1 MNLSRLHWAISIK
14 AILIVEL
21 CFVIAHHRLYRL
33 FAAQLFNEIQGA
45 VFSHGLSFNKDGL
58 LLHFYKDQ
66 QEICYEIKFVEG
78 TLLLTKAN
86 WTDAKSKVKS
96 NAVLQLK
103 EIEGHVVVDV
113 IYGLFDR
120 VFAIKFQ
127 NGSRLLF
134 KSFGKFGNVLL
145 YEQHN
150 IIPDH
155 IFRFNFK
162 KDWELRW
169 TDIATCWQSF
179 TSERIILPHIENPEQ
194 WKAQIKGIGIEE
206 LLENHHDFFDQTL
219 VKKEKTIHLL
229 STHLSYLPK
238 LIIEGEKA
246 RIDWIQ
252 NPLMTLE
259 TVLIVLETELRTYLR
274 WYFFEREKI
283 LLLAESGR
291 QLKSIR
297 NRLKTYQS
305 RKLEMNNQRSFKEIG
320 DLILGHA
327 HSIRKGTSEALITD
341 FFTGQRI
348 RLKINPDLSA
358 AENAEKCYKKAKNQ
372 GLEIANLDQNI
383 GVLTEQLGVWENIEA
398 AAMQATSPKDLRAFR
413 DFVPQLKGGGQKNAE
428 NQKPYKRLEYLGF
441 EIWLGKNA
449 KSNDALLKDAHKNDI
464 WMHAADVSG
473 SHVIIRN
480 TGKPVAKNIL
490 EAVASYCAFNSKG
503 KSQTLQ
509 TVMYTERKLVSK
521 AKNGLPGQVKVVK
534 FQTIDVQPRNL
545 SDFS

>member
-1 MNLSRLHWAISIK
+1 MQDLQQSLSSK
-14 AILIVEL
+14 TILIVEL
-21 CFVIAHHRLYRL
+21 RMVIAHHRLYRL

-45 VFSHGLSFNKDGL
+45 VFNHGLSFNKDGL
-58 LLHFYKDQ
+58 LLHFYNGK
-66 QEICYEIKFVEG
+66 QEICYEVKFVEG

-96 NAVLQLK
+96 NAVLQFK
-103 EIEGHVVVDV
+103 EIEGHIVVDV

-120 VFAIKFQ
+120 VFAIKFH

-145 YEQHN
+145 YEQEN

-169 TDIATCWQSF
+169 TDIATTWQSF
-179 TSERIILPHIENPEQ
+179 KSDRIILPNIENPEQ
-194 WKAQIKGIGIEE
+194 WKSQIKGIGIEE
-206 LLENHHDFFDQTL
+206 VLDENPGFFEQAL
-219 VKKEKTIHLL
+219 VDKEKSINSLSNHLL
-229 STHLSYLPK
+229 YAPK
-238 LIIEGEKA
+238 LIIEDEKA
-246 RIDWIQ
+246 VINWIKS
-252 NPLMTLE
+252 PLMSLD
-259 TVLIVLETELRTYLR
+259 TVLIELETELRSYLR

-283 LLLAESGR
+283 LLLGESNR

-305 RKLEMNNQRSFKEIG
+305 RKSDMNNQRSFKEIG

-372 GLEIANLDQNI
+372 GLEIANLDHNI
-383 GVLTEQLGVWENIEA
+383 GVLIDQLKVWENIEGA
-398 AAMQATSPKDLRAFR
+398 ALQATTPKDLRAFR
-413 DFVPQLKGGGQKNAE
+413 EFVPQLKGGGQKNVE
-428 NQKPYKRLEYLGF
+428 NQKPYKRLAYLGL
-441 EIWLGKNA
+441 EVWLGKNA

-480 TGKPVAKNIL
+480 MGKPVAKNIL

-509 TVMYTERKLVSK
+509 TVMYTERKMVSK
-521 AKNGLPGQVKVVK
+521 AKNGLPGQVKVAK